1 MSNWNCRVKVSA
13 NLSLSDCSK
22 SDAADDR
29 SNGTTTPAQHEMN
42 RAGGS
47 VSGRECPRSRK
58 PVGPHLDDYQTT
70 GRWWLRRE
78 VCWAGW
84 AATRFARLSGRT
96 GDERRPR
103 PAT

>member
-47 VSGRECPRSRK
+47 VSGRVPSVAEARRAAFGRLP
-58 PVGPHLDDYQTT
+58 DY
-70 GRWWLRRE
+70 RAMVVE
-78 VCWAGW
+78 A
-84 AATRFARLSGRT
+84 
-96 GDERRPR
+96 
-103 PAT
+103 